1 MFGALLLNSVYFMIK
16 HKPQKERLM
25 PLMKKEVTFF
35 FLIIL
40 NCVQLQKLC
49 CGQKLLNIFI
59 KEFCKTIQ
67 KIEI

>member
-1 MFGALLLNSVYFMIK
+1 
-16 HKPQKERLM
+16 
-25 PLMKKEVTFF
+25 MKRTEATKGTFDAFDEKRSYGFCYEIDF
-35 FLIIL
+35 FIIL